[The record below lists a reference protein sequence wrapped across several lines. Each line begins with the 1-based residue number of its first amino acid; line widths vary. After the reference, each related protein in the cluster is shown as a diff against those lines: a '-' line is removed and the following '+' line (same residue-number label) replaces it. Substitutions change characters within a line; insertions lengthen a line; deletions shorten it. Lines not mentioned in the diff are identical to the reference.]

1 MGTVLTITTD
11 SPDPPLV
18 LDRILAELPGDVVIA
33 LGEPTHGSA
42 NVSAWKFA
50 IIHELAQRGLL
61 ATLAFEDPYVAGLE
75 IDAALRSDGDMD
87 AAWDGGSSIWDT
99 ITIRAGMRELQK
111 INTARPH
118 EDRVSFLGF
127 DIRRPRQAAAMLVE
141 KGYREHVLIAMSKG
155 EELSA
160 EELDVITALC
170 RRIADVSSGTEAA
183 VADQLR
189 RHVDAYL
196 TEPDL
201 GGLHRRDTHMAEVL
215 LDNLPATGLTIV
227 WAHNEHVARN
237 PDNFGGPSMGKVLHE
252 VLGDRYFPVG
262 ILCGDGECRAV
273 DPASGL
279 DEYRSVPLPPVRSH
293 TTEAALLSGGCNF
306 VTGAEFSHP
315 GPRRFIGW
323 RVDTQLFD
331 TAPEEFEVGRPSS
344 DFSALAYLPTSEA
357 DSTAGEPS
365 TSALAIDVPG
375 DLLACW
381 REWFAPPLQP
391 FRTDVLPEEIVASL
405 PRRTHAATDE
415 HRDTFFL
422 YGGEWTW
429 LEESEFTALPRFV
442 QRTLLASRRRL
453 MRPKP
458 SPPWPSE
465 FSRREDAALI
475 AWVEAGTR
483 PSRHAE
489 VDHSTW
495 NACEGV
501 LPRAHRLAGTFPT
514 SGSGANCYST
524 VVAAAGD
531 STADDLWM
539 QTDDFIRWLDD
550 STIPIHGTEA
560 DALPGTVL
568 TWTEHGTLAHA
579 AVTTGDGWVLN
590 KPSQSWSSAR
600 LLWIA
605 HELILGW
612 RFPGTR
618 LTRHQIL

>member
-1 MGTVLTITTD
+1 MGKVPTITTD
-11 SPDPPLV
+11 PPDPPLV
-18 LDRILAELPGDVVIA
+18 LDRILAKLPGDGVIA

-141 KGYREHVLIAMSKG
+141 LVEKGDREQVLIAMSKG
-155 EELSA
+155 EELPA
-160 EELDVITALC
+160 EDLDTVVALC
-170 RRIADVSSGTEAA
+170 QRIAAVSSGTEAA

-196 TEPDL
+196 SEPDL

-215 LDNLPATGLTIV
+215 LDNLPARGLTVV

-262 ILCGDGECRAV
+262 ILCGEGECRAV

-306 VTGAEFSHP
+306 VTGAEVSHP

-331 TAPEEFEVGRPSS
+331 TAPEEFEVDRPSS
-344 DFSALAYLPTSEA
+344 DFSALAYLPTS
-357 DSTAGEPS
+357 
-365 TSALAIDVPG
+365 VP
-375 DLLACW
+375 D
-381 REWFAPPLQP
+381 
-391 FRTDVLPEEIVASL
+391 
-405 PRRTHAATDE
+405 AT
-415 HRDTFFL
+415 
-422 YGGEWTW
+422 
-429 LEESEFTALPRFV
+429 
-442 QRTLLASRRRL
+442 
-453 MRPKP
+453 P
-458 SPPWPSE
+458 SP
-465 FSRREDAALI
+465 
-475 AWVEAGTR
+475 TQ
-483 PSRHAE
+483 PSRPA
-489 VDHSTW
+489 T
-495 NACEGV
+495 NGC
-501 LPRAHRLAGTFPT
+501 
-514 SGSGANCYST
+514 
-524 VVAAAGD
+524 
-531 STADDLWM
+531 
-539 QTDDFIRWLDD
+539 
-550 STIPIHGTEA
+550 
-560 DALPGTVL
+560 
-568 TWTEHGTLAHA
+568 
-579 AVTTGDGWVLN
+579 
-590 KPSQSWSSAR
+590 
-600 LLWIA
+600 
-605 HELILGW
+605 
-612 RFPGTR
+612 
-618 LTRHQIL
+618 